1 MTSEQFVYWLQGFA
15 EIHNP
20 RTLSEEQ
27 WTVIK
32 DHLKLVFDKQT
43 PDRTNPGLFPSC
55 PPTNP
60 YTIRPDTGPWQP
72 GTVIC

>member
-27 WTVIK
+27 WEVIK
-32 DHLKLVFDKQT
+32 NHLKLVFDKQT
-43 PDRTNPGLFPSC
+43 PSYLFQ
-55 PPTNP
+55 TNP
-60 YTIRPDTGPWQP
+60 YTNRPDTGPWQP
-72 GTVIC
+72 PYTVTC